1 MMLRLYR
8 AFLYL
13 YPGPYRRR
21 FGRDMAEM
29 FADELVAAKRNGIG
43 NVARLWVR
51 STTDLLLSVPATYL
65 PAYRLTAL
73 PPYRQVSPMQN
84 LVRDLRLAVRSLTKH
99 PLFAAIAV
107 LTIAL
112 GIGAN
117 SAIFS
122 VVNGVML
129 RPLPYQEADRLVMVW
144 TAFPDNPKFPI
155 SIAEYLD
162 YRTESDAVA
171 NVGAYSVQPVTVTGS
186 GTAERRQASYTS
198 RSLFDVLGV
207 SASIGRTFSED
218 EDTPGGPDVAILSHA
233 YWQSR
238 YGGEPSAVGTQT
250 LIVDGMPFDI
260 IGIMPPDF
268 EPPINTPAF
277 YLPAPFDRS
286 TIVNRSSHNW
296 NAVARLKPGAT
307 FEAAEAELRA
317 ILPRWEEQFAGIHPN
332 DPVNHPLWLM
342 PLTDEVF
349 GAVRPMLWVLLGAVG
364 LVLLLATAN
373 VANLL
378 LARGEVRGR
387 EMGIRGA
394 LGAGRRDLIQQMLTE
409 SVVLATAGGV
419 AGLVVAAGLMTLFKA
434 LDPGGVPRLEQVS
447 LDWSVIGFTA
457 AITLGTGVLFGLLPA
472 LQAARNDV
480 KAALQEG
487 GRAGSTGRQSKRAL
501 QTLVV
506 TQMAFAVVLLIGSG
520 VLIKSFLTLQSVDP
534 GFQTEQRVAFGLQIL
549 NDTYPAEADKVA
561 FYDRLHEELA
571 AIPGVS
577 DVALARGLPLRSR
590 IGTEGIMVEGRPVG
604 PDGGQQA
611 QSVDFQVA
619 SDNYFK
625 LMGIPLVQGRGI
637 EPTDVAEAPL
647 VILINEAAAQAYFE
661 GEDPIGQRAR
671 LMFSPRNWP
680 NVTIVGVVGDVHQRA
695 LASTARPE
703 IYLPHRQLP
712 PGWTRSILASLN
724 IVLRTDLPL
733 GAIAPTIRQ
742 TVQRLDPNVPVSGL
756 GTLDQALANNV
767 ATERFVTML
776 LTLFAAVAL
785 VISAVGVYGVMA
797 FSVARRTREI
807 GIRLALGAEPGQ
819 VLGSILKGAMIIAV
833 IGGGIGLVTAFL
845 ATSVLE
851 SLVYQVSV
859 RDTMV
864 FIVSPVVLILVA
876 VAASLVPAW
885 RAAAVHPMETLRA
898 D

>member
-1 MMLRLYR
+1 MMLGLYR
-8 AFLYL
+8 TLLYL
-13 YPGPYRRR
+13 YPGWYRRR

-29 FADELVAAKRNGIG
+29 FADELAMAKRIGITKMI
-43 NVARLWVR
+43 RLSLR
-51 STTDLLLSVPATYL
+51 TFADLLVNVPIVRL
-65 PAYRLTAL
+65 HPDRLTAC
-73 PPYRQVSPMQN
+73 PPVRQVSLMQN
-84 LVRDLRLAVRSLTKH
+84 LFRDIRLALRSLTKH
-99 PLFAAIAV
+99 PLFAAIAI

-129 RPLPYQEADRLVMVW
+129 KPLPYQEASRLVMVW

-171 NVGAYSVQPVTVTGS
+171 NVGAYSVGPVTVTGS
-186 GTAERRQASYTS
+186 GTAERLQASNTS

-218 EDTPGGPDVAILSHA
+218 EDTPGGPNVAILSHA
-233 YWQSR
+233 YWQSH
-238 YGGEPSAVGTQT
+238 YGGEPSVVGTQT
-250 LIVDGMPFDI
+250 LMVDGTPYDI
-260 IGIMPPDF
+260 IGVMPADF
-268 EPPINTPAF
+268 EPPMNAPAF

-296 NAVARLKPGAT
+296 NAVARLKPGVT

-317 ILPRWEEQFAGIHPN
+317 ILPRWEEEFAGIHPN
-332 DPVNHPLWLM
+332 DPINHPLLLVPM
-342 PLTDEVF
+342 NDEVF

-457 AITLGTGVLFGLLPA
+457 AITIGTGVLFGLLPA

-487 GRAGSTGRQSKRAL
+487 GRGGSTGRQSKRAL

-520 VLIKSFLTLQSVDP
+520 VLVKSFLTLQSVDP
-534 GFQTEQRVAFGLQIL
+534 GFQTEHRVAFGLRIL
-549 NDTYPAEADKVA
+549 NDAYPERADKLA
-561 FYDRLHEELA
+561 FYERLRDELA

-577 DVALARGLPLRSR
+577 DVAFARGLPLRSR
-590 IGTEGIMVEGRPVG
+590 IGTEGIIVEGRPVG
-604 PDGGQQA
+604 PDGGQQS

-619 SDNYFK
+619 SDGYFQ
-625 LMGIPLVQGRGI
+625 LMGIPLVQGRVI
-637 EPTDVAEAPL
+637 EPTDLADGPL

-661 GEDPIGQRAR
+661 GENPIGQRAR
-671 LMFSPRNWP
+671 LMFSPRDWP
-680 NVTIVGVVGDVHQRA
+680 NVTIVGVVGDVHQRG
-695 LASTARPE
+695 LASSARPE

-733 GAIAPTIRQ
+733 ATVAPTIRQ
-742 TVQRLDPNVPVSGL
+742 TVQGLDPTVPVSGL
-756 GTLDQALANNV
+756 GTLDQAIANNV

-776 LTLFAAVAL
+776 LTLFAVVAL

-819 VLGSILKGAMIIAV
+819 VVGSILKSALTIAL

-859 RDTMV
+859 RDAVV
-864 FIVSPVVLILVA
+864 FIVSPIVLVLVA
-876 VAASLVPAW
+876 LVASLVPAW

-898 D
+898 E

>member
-1 MMLRLYR
+1 
-8 AFLYL
+8 
-13 YPGPYRRR
+13 
-21 FGRDMAEM
+21 
-29 FADELVAAKRNGIG
+29 
-43 NVARLWVR
+43 
-51 STTDLLLSVPATYL
+51 
-65 PAYRLTAL
+65 
-73 PPYRQVSPMQN
+73 MQN
-84 LVRDLRLAVRSLTKH
+84 LSRDLRLAFRALTKH
-99 PLFAAIAV
+99 PLFAALAV

-129 RPLPYQEADRLVMVW
+129 KPLPYQDANGLVMVW

-162 YRTESDAVA
+162 YRTESDAME
-171 NVGAYSVQPVTVTGS
+171 NVGAYSIQPVTVTGS
-186 GTAERRQASYTS
+186 GMAERRQAAYTS

-218 EDTPGGPDVAILSHA
+218 EDMPGGANVAILSHA
-233 YWQSR
+233 YWQSH
-238 YGGEPSAVGTQT
+238 YGGEPGVVGTQT
-250 LIVDGMPFDI
+250 VMVADTPFDI
-260 IGIMPPDF
+260 IGVMPVDF
-268 EPPINTPAF
+268 EPPINAPAF

-286 TIVNRSSHNW
+286 TIINRSSHNW
-296 NAVARLKPGAT
+296 TAVARLKPGAT

-317 ILPRWEEQFAGIHPN
+317 ILPRWEEVFAGIHPN
-332 DPVNHPLWLM
+332 DPVNHPLWLV

-378 LARGEVRGR
+378 LARGEARGR

-419 AGLVVAAGLMTLFKA
+419 AGLAVAAGLMTLFKA

-457 AITLGTGVLFGLLPA
+457 AITIGAGVLFGLLPA

-487 GRAGSTGRQSKRAL
+487 GRGGSTSRQSKRAL

-534 GFQTEQRVAFGLQIL
+534 GFETEHRVAFGVQIL
-549 NDTYPAEADKVA
+549 SSTYPARADKLA
-561 FYDRLHEELA
+561 FYDRLRQELA

-577 DVALARGLPLRSR
+577 EVAFARALPLRSR
-590 IGTEGIMVEGRPVG
+590 LGSEGIVVEGRPVG
-604 PDGGQQA
+604 PDGNQPSQA
-611 QSVDFQVA
+611 VDFQVA
-619 SDNYFK
+619 SDGYFH
-625 LMGIPLVQGRGI
+625 LMGIPLVQGRAI
-637 EPTDVAEAPL
+637 EPTDVAESPL
-647 VILINEAAAQAYFE
+647 VILINEAAAHAYFQ
-661 GEDPIGQRAR
+661 GENPIGQRAR
-671 LMFSPRNWP
+671 LLFSPTDWP
-680 NVTIVGVVGDVHQRA
+680 NVTIVGVVGDVHQRG
-695 LASTARPE
+695 LASVARPE
-703 IYLPHRQLP
+703 IYVPHRQVP
-712 PGWTRSILASLN
+712 AGWARSIVSSLN
-724 IVLRTDLPL
+724 IVLRADLPL
-733 GAIAPTIRQ
+733 ETVGPVIRQ
-742 TVQRLDPNVPVSGL
+742 TVQRLDPSVPLSDL
-756 GTLDQALANNV
+756 GTLDQAIANNV

-819 VLGSILKGAMIIAV
+819 VLGSILKGALTIAA
-833 IGGGIGLVTAFL
+833 IGAGIGLVTASL

-859 RDTMV
+859 RDTVV
-864 FIVSPVVLILVA
+864 FIVSPIVLMFVALV
-876 VAASLVPAW
+876 ASLVPAW
-885 RAAAVHPMETLRA
+885 RAAAVQPMETLRA
-898 D
+898 E